1 MSPSELVAGVGWP
14 LLRQQPLPAKAP
26 SPRSLQDLLPEPHTR
41 THTHTHTHTHT
52 RTLYVLISV
61 CRETL

>member
-41 THTHTHTHTHT
+41 TRTHTHTHT